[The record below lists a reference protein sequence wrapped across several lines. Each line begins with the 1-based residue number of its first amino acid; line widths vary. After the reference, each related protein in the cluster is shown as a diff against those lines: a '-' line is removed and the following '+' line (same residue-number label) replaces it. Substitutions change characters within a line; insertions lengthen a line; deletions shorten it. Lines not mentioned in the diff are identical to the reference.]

1 MPEERLQ
8 RSMLLDFYG
17 EMLTARQR
25 ECYELH
31 FNEDLSLSEIA
42 EQCGISRQGAWD
54 NIRRASDTLEEMEK
68 KTGLIQRTLSS
79 RKHLQHLAD
88 LLGLLEAQ
96 LSGAGNS
103 SPDYCTG
110 RHGDSGETNGACRV
124 SATGLLQ
131 AARDEVRAMLN
142 EED

>member
-17 EMLTARQR
+17 EMLTPRQR

-54 NIRRASDTLEEMEK
+54 NIRRASDTLEEMEN
-68 KTGLIQRTLSS
+68 KTGLIRRTLYS
-79 RKHLQHLAD
+79 RKHLHHLAD

-96 LSGAGNS
+96 LAAPGN
-103 SPDYCTG
+103 CTG
-110 RHGDSGETNGACRV
+110 EECANQQEDSEANGTLRL
-124 SATGLLQ
+124 SAAGLLQ
-131 AARDEVRAMLN
+131 AARDEVHALLN
-142 EED
+142 EEV